1 MKIKLCGLKRIEDIE
16 AVNEAKPDYIG
27 FIFVKKSRRYVSPEM
42 AERLKQHLNPD
53 IEAVGVF
60 VNEDIDKVIE
70 QAKKQVIDVIQ
81 LHGEEG
87 TAYVKELKKAVDVPI
102 IKAISMTKPDAGKQI
117 SMWEISEVDYLL
129 LDSGNGGTGEQFD
142 YKLLQEIGNLK
153 KPYFFAG
160 GLHPENLE
168 NAVQQL
174 QKNQPYALDL
184 SSGIETNGIKDL
196 DKMKKAVEAAR
207 RI

>member
-1 MKIKLCGLKRIEDIE
+1 M
-16 AVNEAKPDYIG
+16 
-27 FIFVKKSRRYVSPEM
+27 
-42 AERLKQHLNPD
+42 
-53 IEAVGVF
+53 
-60 VNEDIDKVIE
+60 
-70 QAKKQVIDVIQ
+70 
-81 LHGEEG
+81 
-87 TAYVKELKKAVDVPI
+87 
-102 IKAISMTKPDAGKQI
+102 
-117 SMWEISEVDYLL
+117 
-129 LDSGNGGTGEQFD
+129 
-142 YKLLQEIGNLK
+142 K
-153 KPYFFAG
+153 KPYFLAG